1 MSAVQAQLRRLAVWF
16 TVAHRPV
23 AVVSIT
29 ADAFTAGFLAATA

>member
-1 MSAVQAQLRRLAVWF
+1 MSAVQAQLRRLAVWL

-29 ADAFTAGFLAATA
+29 ADAFTACFLAATA